1 MPTAVVTAVV
11 MAVVTAVPTAVVT
24 AVVMAVVMAVA
35 TAVVM
40 AVVMAVAM
48 AVATAVVMVSMARA
62 RTAVASARRGRGED
76 RALLRGLCPRMTP
89 AAPGLSIP
97 LRFIPASAVALRRER
112 VQSNRNEEGCRL
124 CPPEPMD
131 AHGHVNGWREE
142 EGFGGHSL
150 SLTDIAI
157 ATGVPAKHTT
167 GHTSAGTRSFR
178 RLK

>member
-1 MPTAVVTAVV
+1 
-11 MAVVTAVPTAVVT
+11 MAT
-24 AVVMAVVMAVA
+24 VA
-35 TAVVM
+35 TI
-40 AVVMAVAM
+40 
-48 AVATAVVMVSMARA
+48 ARA

-124 CPPEPMD
+124 CPPEPM
-131 AHGHVNGWREE
+131 AAYVNGWREAPGWSE
-142 EGFGGHSL
+142 AEGFGGHSL

-157 ATGVPAKHTT
+157 ATGMPAKYTT

-178 RLK
+178 RLKWSRSAESM